1 MASLIGAFDDCLI
14 IPWWALRILEK
25 AEISKEF
32 GSKLNFAAKLAKFDG
47 SGTGRQFCCCWK
59 NIWKVFEKILAEYL
73 KTIWNTGRQFYCCCG
88 GEKISFF
95 KFFILVFNSTAA
107 AVKYHQKYSKHA
119 TAPWFEGVDD
129 GHGWSIWYVGKTIE

>member
-1 MASLIGAFDDCLI
+1 M
-14 IPWWALRILEK
+14 
-25 AEISKEF
+25 
-32 GSKLNFAAKLAKFDG
+32 AKFGG

-59 NIWKVFEKILAEYL
+59 NILKVFEKILAEYL

-129 GHGWSIWYVGKTIE
+129 GHGWSIWYVEKNYRIKAKTCVRMMKQVKPIWNSPFTARAQIRY